1 MERIVT
7 GRQMKQLDQFTIQ
20 EMGIPSL
27 VLMERAALAV
37 VEELEKNFNI
47 SRVLVACGS
56 GNNGGDGVAIA
67 RLLHLKGCQAEILMA
82 GNMESFTKE
91 TGIQW
96 KIAEKYGV
104 PVVKNP
110 DLTEYTTIVDAVFG
124 VGLSR
129 KVEGAYGQL
138 LKRLD
143 ASGVPILAVD
153 IPSGIE
159 GAYGQVMGTAL
170 HARQTVTFA
179 CAKAGL
185 LFYPGAEY
193 AGRVTIKDVGICPEG
208 VKMAADNP
216 FTETLESGMFRITRE
231 DYRWFPPRSPEGN
244 KGTFGK
250 VLVIAGSRNMCGA
263 AYFAAKACLLAG
275 AGMVRIFTEEH
286 NRQILQQL
294 LPEALLTTY
303 QEDMDRETLYHLLN
317 GALEWAD
324 VVAAGPGLGM
334 GPESDNLVTQ
344 LLSRNRKP
352 LVLDADG
359 INLAGKRPELL
370 EDISCPCILTPHMGE
385 MARLTGRSIA
395 ELKKD
400 PLGSLDS
407 FCKKYPVTCILKD
420 ARTVTK
426 TAKGPVFINTRGN
439 SGMATAGSGD
449 VLCGI
454 TAGFLAAGVDWRAAA
469 PLAVDFHARAG
480 DLAAEE
486 KGKAALLAT
495 DILNAIPRV
504 WKDLEEP
511 YEKSTKIEHK

>member
-20 EMGIPSL
+20 EMGVPSL

-37 VEELEKNFNI
+37 VEELIINFDTG
-47 SRVLVACGS
+47 RVLIACGS
-56 GNNGGDGVAIA
+56 GNNGGDGLAIA
-67 RLLHLKGCQAEILMA
+67 RLLHLKGIRAEIFMA
-82 GNMESFTKE
+82 GKMESFTEE
-91 TGIQW
+91 TRIQW

-110 DLTEYTTIVDAVFG
+110 DPTEYTTIVDAVFG

-129 KVEGAYGQL
+129 NVEGSYGEL
-138 LKRLD
+138 LKSLD
-143 ASGVPILAVD
+143 ASGIPVMAVD

-159 GAYGQVMGTAL
+159 ADGGRVLGTAL

-185 LFYPGAEY
+185 LLYPGASY
-193 AGRVTIKDVGICPEG
+193 AGQVTVKDVGICPEG
-208 VKMAADNP
+208 RRMTESDP
-216 FTETLESGMFRITRE
+216 FTETLKNGMFRITKE
-231 DYRWFPPRSPEGN
+231 DYRWLPPRIACGN

-250 VLVIAGSRNMCGA
+250 VLVVAGSKDMCGA

-275 AGMVRIFTEEH
+275 AGMVRILTEEH
-286 NRQILQQL
+286 NRSVLQQL

-303 QEDMDRETLYHLLN
+303 REGMGDEELCRILDTALN
-317 GALEWAD
+317 WSD
-324 VVAAGPGLGM
+324 VVAAGPGLGSSR
-334 GPESDNLVTQ
+334 ESEILLTG

-352 LVLDADG
+352 MVLDADG
-359 INLAGKRPELL
+359 LNLAGHHTELL
-370 EDISCPCILTPHMGE
+370 EKIGFPCILTPHMGE
-385 MARLTGRSIA
+385 MARLTGLSIA
-395 ELKKD
+395 RLAENPIECLET
-400 PLGSLDS
+400 
-407 FCKKYPVTCILKD
+407 FCECYPVTCILKD

-426 TAKGPVFINTRGN
+426 TAGGPVFINARGN

-454 TAGFLAAGVDWRAAA
+454 TAGFLATGADWKRAA

-480 DLAAEE
+480 DLAA
-486 KGKAALLAT
+486 KNKCKASLLAS
-495 DILNAIPRV
+495 DILDAISGV
-504 WKDLEEP
+504 WKSLEEP
-511 YEKSTKIEHK
+511 YEK